1 MNETYSA
8 DKDVEDHLATSKI
21 EVVRTTAMLE
31 EMVDDTSTRHRI
43 QVKAARVSWVQRILN
58 WF

>member
-43 QVKAARVSWVQRILN
+43 QVKAARVSWVQRLLN